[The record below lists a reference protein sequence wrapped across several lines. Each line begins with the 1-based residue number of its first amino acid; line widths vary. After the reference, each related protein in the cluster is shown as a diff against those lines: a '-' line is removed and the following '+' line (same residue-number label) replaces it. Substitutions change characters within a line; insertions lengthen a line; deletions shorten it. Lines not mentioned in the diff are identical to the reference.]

1 MSETK
6 VNDYL
11 EKERLGKLMIRYA
24 IPCVISMLVA
34 ALYNIVDQI
43 FIANADYLGSYGNA
57 ANTVVFPMTIVAIA
71 LAVMIG
77 DGCCT
82 FVSIHLG
89 SGNPEKSRQG
99 IGSSVI
105 TVIAVSL
112 ILTIIYLVFQEHIL
126 TAFGA
131 RVNNETYRLSKEYFF
146 WITLGIPFYMFGQ
159 AMNPII
165 RSDGS
170 PRYAMA
176 TLAIGALIN
185 VIFDPVCIYVL
196 HWGMMG
202 AAVATIGGQIV
213 SAILAAAYLFKMKA
227 FRLDKDSFH
236 FRPGLMKKII
246 FLGAASFL
254 SQISIVLSMAAT
266 INMCVKYGAKDA
278 IFSQA
283 EYSQIP
289 TAVAGI
295 VSKFFQIIISVSAGL
310 AAGCIPIAGYN
321 IGAQQYSRVLG
332 LMKRLMSVE
341 ALVGLIASVV
351 FLLFPHQ
358 LILLFGSE
366 NESIYYTQFAVW
378 FIRCQLC
385 LLPLACVNKGSFI
398 FLQSL
403 GKSLESSVLSSHVK

>member
-1 MSETK
+1 
-6 VNDYL
+6 
-11 EKERLGKLMIRYA
+11 
-24 IPCVISMLVA
+24 
-34 ALYNIVDQI
+34 
-43 FIANADYLGSYGNA
+43 
-57 ANTVVFPMTIVAIA
+57 
-71 LAVMIG
+71 
-77 DGCCT
+77 
-82 FVSIHLG
+82 
-89 SGNPEKSRQG
+89 
-99 IGSSVI
+99 
-105 TVIAVSL
+105 
-112 ILTIIYLVFQEHIL
+112 
-126 TAFGA
+126 
-131 RVNNETYRLSKEYFF
+131 
-146 WITLGIPFYMFGQ
+146 
-159 AMNPII
+159 
-165 RSDGS
+165 
-170 PRYAMA
+170 
-176 TLAIGALIN
+176 
-185 VIFDPVCIYVL
+185 
-196 HWGMMG
+196 
-202 AAVATIGGQIV
+202 
-213 SAILAAAYLFKMKA
+213 
-227 FRLDKDSFH
+227 
-236 FRPGLMKKII
+236 
-246 FLGAASFL
+246 
-254 SQISIVLSMAAT
+254 MAAT

-403 GKSLESSVLSSHVK
+403 GKSLESSVLSVTREIVFGAGLPILLPAIWGLYALPFFMPVSDILTFIAVAFVLNKIRKNLLKQ